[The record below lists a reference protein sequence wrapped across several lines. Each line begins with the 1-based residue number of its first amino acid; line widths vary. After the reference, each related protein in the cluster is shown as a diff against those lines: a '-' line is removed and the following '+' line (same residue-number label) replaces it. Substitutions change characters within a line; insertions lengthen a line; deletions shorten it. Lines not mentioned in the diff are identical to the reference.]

1 MNKKY
6 VMSKGFIALAWMAL
20 IAFEIFGGGLILSD
34 LLVKA
39 SAFIFWGGFIP
50 YIWCVNDEK
59 ICPAVAKLRGIF
71 MKHQFRSCGKNL
83 HIGKDVK
90 FGNRGR
96 ISFGNNCNIADH
108 VVFAPLISNN
118 GKEYASEISIGNNV
132 HFGTQDRIA
141 CKDSVVIE
149 DNVLFA
155 AFVHVTDHSHEY
167 HDITRP
173 VALQGVMG
181 KGRVVIK
188 EGAWLAFGCHILSGV
203 TVGEHAVVA
212 ANSVV
217 TKDVPAYSVVAGNPA
232 QIISRYNFENRCWEK
247 CDRKIQ

>member
-6 VMSKGFIALAWMAL
+6 VMSRGIITLVWTVL
-20 IAFEIFGGGLILSD
+20 ISFVILGGGVLSE
-34 LLVKA
+34 LVVKA
-39 SAFIFWGGFIP
+39 SALLVLGLFIP
-50 YIWCVNDEK
+50 YIQCINDEQM
-59 ICPAVAKLRGIF
+59 CPVIAKLRGIF
-71 MKHQFRSCGKNL
+71 RKHQFRSCGKNL
-83 HIGKDVK
+83 HIGKEVK
-90 FGNRGR
+90 FRNLKR
-96 ISFGNNCNIADH
+96 ISFGNNCDIADH
-108 VVFAPLISNN
+108 VVFAPLVSNN
-118 GKEYASEISIGNNV
+118 GQEYVSEIRIGNNV

-167 HDITRP
+167 RDVTRP
-173 VALQGVMG
+173 VSLQGVMG
-181 KGRVVIK
+181 KGGVVIK

-232 QIISRYNFENRCWEK
+232 RVISCYSFEKCCWDK
-247 CDRKIQ
+247 CDRKSN